1 MKRLIISMVALL
13 MAAEGALAQGLLE
26 RYNVTNLDVQTGLP
40 HNHVNDI
47 FADSRGFVW
56 ISCYGGGA
64 VRYDGYTYMRL
75 MPQNRGKEQG
85 AGGKTEGVVS
95 TACKGFAEDRYQR
108 LWTVYDEGVVVTD
121 MTTMGRTVP
130 RMGKGDISRQLA
142 KESVRVYCDTKGAMW
157 HVARDSIFRYTF
169 NDDGSVLHVSAAAY
183 RGNTPDINIRDI
195 DQNGTVWMSV
205 ADGLFRVCEIGGHL
219 EYREIAPVL
228 RQLRGLY
235 VTDLLRRGN
244 DIWIS
249 TNLGL
254 YVYDPYNATLHSYRH
269 TADPRSLS
277 HDYATALAL
286 TSDGRLLV
294 GTLRGLCM
302 LDDQTGTFHCWD
314 SSTPGSPMA
323 SDFVHRLL
331 VYGHQLWIATE
342 TAGIIKLSP
351 KPLMLRNYVN
361 DPSDP
366 RSLSPHP
373 VNAMRVESDGTLW
386 VGTVEG
392 GLNRKG
398 QGEFATP
405 HSALQRRS
413 KGQEIR
419 GQEGFEHWTTHN
431 SGLTHN
437 SVSVLEGDGRGR
449 LWIGTWGGGVNTI
462 ANNQYPI
469 ANNRETIT
477 NNREAITIRP
487 LAMPDSMVAQTNYI
501 GALAYDRRHDALW
514 IGSNDGVF
522 LYDLKTGRLE
532 DPFDGNRAIRGCIGS
547 LIDREGQLW
556 MGCLSGVIV
565 VDLTAGD
572 GRRFRVRHLRHKL
585 NHPES
590 PVVDKITCFCETK
603 DGTLWL
609 GSNGYG
615 LYKRGKGQGARSK
628 SQETFE
634 VLTTDDGLA
643 NNSVKGIVE
652 DAQGRL
658 WITTNNGLSVYSPD
672 THTFTNY
679 GERDGLLGQQFYW
692 NSAVKGP
699 DGAIYV
705 GSTAGLTEIRG
716 ENSEA
721 DYPVH
726 LTFTQLLVDNQEV
739 TSADAGVLDADI
751 SQARCISLHESNKSF
766 AISFST
772 LTYEGDV
779 QGHYSYRMKG
789 FDDQWTTLTPG
800 EHSARYTGLP
810 PGTYT
815 FEVAYT
821 ANGPDLRH
829 TISIDIV
836 VKPYFWKSWWFVI
849 IVTLAVAALLL
860 WQLRQR
866 IEKLRRQEAEKLMVP
881 IRKAM
886 DEADDPEQLQ
896 ARIQNILDTHEHLKK
911 SYRRSVEA
919 DKQESLQVK
928 TFMERATATMEQN
941 YMNSTFG
948 ISEFA
953 EAMGMSRS
961 LLAKRL
967 NVETGQST
975 GQFIRNYR
983 LTVAKKLLLENMANR
998 NITEIAYKVGFNDPK
1013 YFTRCFTHRYGK
1025 SPSTYVEEDASVD

>member
-1 MKRLIISMVALL
+1 MTTKRFLTTLL
-13 MAAEGALAQGLLE
+13 LLLTAAVHGARAQGLLE

-47 FADSRGFVW
+47 FADSRGFIW

-64 VRYDGYTYMRL
+64 VRYDGYTYMRPNL
-75 MPQNRGKEQG
+75 TTL
-85 AGGKTEGVVS
+85 AGTVS
-95 TACKGFAEDRYQR
+95 HSCKGFAEDRHHR
-108 LWTVYDEGVVVTD
+108 LWTAYDEGVVVTD
-121 MTTMGRTVP
+121 MVTMGRTVP
-130 RMGKGDISRQLA
+130 RYGRGDISRLLA
-142 KESVRVYCDTKGAMW
+142 KESVRVYCDTKGALW
-157 HVARDSIFRYTF
+157 HVTRDSIFRYTF
-169 NDDGSVLHVSAAAY
+169 RDDGSVRHVSAAAY
-183 RGNTPDINIRDI
+183 RGNAPDVTIRDI
-195 DQNGTVWMSV
+195 DQNGTLWISI
-205 ADGLFRVCEIGGHL
+205 ADGLFRLCDIGGRL
-219 EYREIAPVL
+219 EYREITPAL

-235 VTDLLRRGN
+235 VTDLLRRAN
-244 DIWIS
+244 TVWIS
-249 TNLGL
+249 TNQGL
-254 YVYDPYNATLHSYRH
+254 YVYDPYHSTLRSYRH

-277 HDYATALAL
+277 HDYATSLAL
-286 TSDGRLLV
+286 TTDGRLLV
-294 GTLRGLCM
+294 GTLRGLCV
-302 LDDQTGTFHCWD
+302 LDDLSDTFQCWN
-314 SSTPGSPMA
+314 SSTPGCPMA

-361 DPSDP
+361 DPRNP

-373 VNAMRVESDGTLW
+373 VNAMRVEPDGTLW

-392 GLNRKG
+392 GLNRRVHG
-398 QGEFATP
+398 
-405 HSALQRRS
+405 
-413 KGQEIR
+413 
-419 GQEGFEHWTTHN
+419 EGFMVDGDKEEGFDHWTTHN
-431 SGLTHN
+431 SPLTHN

-449 LWIGTWGGGVNTI
+449 LWIGTWGGGVNTLTLH
-462 ANNQYPI
+462 PS
-469 ANNRETIT
+469 
-477 NNREAITIRP
+477 P
-487 LAMPDSMVAQTNYI
+487 LTLHPLSVPDSMVAQTNYI

-532 DPFDGNRAIRGCIGS
+532 EPFAGNRWIRGCIGS
-547 LIDREGQLW
+547 LIDRDEQLW
-556 MGCLSGVIV
+556 MGCLTGVIV
-565 VDLTAGD
+565 VDLKSGGG
-572 GRRFRVRHLRHKL
+572 GRQFRVRHLRHKL

-615 LYKRGKGQGARSK
+615 LYRRRLLADGTGQTA
-628 SQETFE
+628 EAFE

-652 DAQGRL
+652 DMQGRL

-692 NSAVKGP
+692 NSAVRGP
-699 DGAIYV
+699 DGALYV

-739 TSADAGVLDADI
+739 TSADAPVLDADI
-751 SQARCISLHESNKSF
+751 SQARCVRLHESNKSF
-766 AISFST
+766 AISFSP
-772 LTYEGDV
+772 LTYQGEV
-779 QGHYSYRMKG
+779 QGHTSYRMKG
-789 FDDQWTTLTPG
+789 FDDQWTMLTPG
-800 EHSARYTGLP
+800 EHSVRYTSLP
-810 PGTYT
+810 PGSYT
-815 FEVAYT
+815 FEVAY
-821 ANGPDLRH
+821 AAKGPDRRH
-829 TISIDIV
+829 LISIDIV
-836 VKPYFWKSWWFVI
+836 VKPYFWKSWWFVV

-866 IEKLRRQEAEKLMVP
+866 MEKLRRQEAEKLMVP

-896 ARIQNILDTHEHLKK
+896 ARIQNILDAHEHLKK

-928 TFMERATATMEQN
+928 TFMERATATMEQH
-941 YMNSTFG
+941 YMDSTFG
-948 ISEFA
+948 IAEFA

-967 NVETGQST
+967 NAETGQST

-983 LTVAKKLLLENMANR
+983 LTVAKKLLLENIANR

-1025 SPSTYVEEDASVD
+1025 SPSTYAEEDTSVD

>member
-1 MKRLIISMVALL
+1 MTMKRLHSHIPTIGRRILITLL
-13 MAAEGALAQGLLE
+13 LLLTAAEWALAQGLLE

-40 HNHVNDI
+40 HNHVNGI
-47 FADSRGFVW
+47 FADSRGFIW
-56 ISCYGGGA
+56 ISSYGGGA
-64 VRYDGYTYMRL
+64 VRYDGYTYMRPNL
-75 MPQNRGKEQG
+75 KTRRG
-85 AGGKTEGVVS
+85 S
-95 TACKGFAEDRYQR
+95 ISNSCKGFAEDRHQR
-108 LWTVYDEGVVVTD
+108 LWTVYDEGVVVMD
-121 MTTMGRTVP
+121 MATMGRTVP
-130 RMGKGDISRQLA
+130 RYGKGDISRLLA
-142 KESVRVYCDTKGAMW
+142 KESVRVYCDTKGALW
-157 HVARDSIFRYTF
+157 HVTRDSIFRYTF
-169 NDDGSVLHVSAAAY
+169 NDDGSVRHISAAAY

-195 DQNGTVWMSV
+195 DQNGTIWMSV
-205 ADGLFRVCEIGGHL
+205 VDGLFRVCDIGGRL
-219 EYREIAPVL
+219 EYREIAPAL
-228 RQLRGLY
+228 SQLRGLY

-249 TNLGL
+249 TNQGL
-254 YVYDPYNATLHSYRH
+254 YVYDPYNSTLRSYRH
-269 TADPRSLS
+269 TVDSRSLS
-277 HDYATALAL
+277 HDYATSLAL

-294 GTLRGLCM
+294 GTLRGLCV
-302 LDDQTGTFHCWD
+302 LDDQTDTFQCWN
-314 SSTPGSPMA
+314 SSTPGCPMA
-323 SDFVHRLL
+323 SDFVHQLL

-361 DPSDP
+361 DSRDP

-373 VNAMRVESDGTLW
+373 VNAMRVEPDGTLW

-392 GLNRKG
+392 GLNRRVHG
-398 QGEFATP
+398 
-405 HSALQRRS
+405 
-413 KGQEIR
+413 
-419 GQEGFEHWTTHN
+419 GFEHWTTHN
-431 SGLTHN
+431 SRLAHN
-437 SVSVLEGDGRGR
+437 SVSVLEGDGHGR

-462 ANNQYPI
+462 DHQG
-469 ANNRETIT
+469 
-477 NNREAITIRP
+477 EAITIRP
-487 LAMPDSMVAQTNYI
+487 LAMPDSMVGQTNYI

-522 LYDLKTGRLE
+522 LYDLKTERLE
-532 DPFDGNRAIRGCIGS
+532 DPFEDNREIRGCIGS
-547 LIDREGQLW
+547 LIDHEQQLW

-565 VDLTAGD
+565 IDLKSDGGIARG

-590 PVVDKITCFCETK
+590 PVVDKITCFCEAK

-615 LYKRGKGQGARSK
+615 LYRRCKRLEARDKKGDGSGKM
-628 SQETFE
+628 EEVFE

-652 DAQGRL
+652 DMQGRL
-658 WITTNNGLSVYSPD
+658 WITTNNGLSIYTPD

-679 GERDGLLGQQFYW
+679 GEREGLSGQQFYW
-692 NSAVKGP
+692 NSAVKGS

-739 TSADAGVLDADI
+739 TSADEGILDADI
-751 SQARCISLHESNKSF
+751 SQARCVRLHESNKSF

-789 FDDQWTTLTPG
+789 FDDEWTKLTPR
-800 EHSARYTGLP
+800 EHSARYTSLK

-815 FEVAYT
+815 FEVAYVSKGT
-821 ANGPDLRH
+821 DNRH
-829 TISIDIV
+829 VISIDIV

-849 IVTLAVAALLL
+849 IVTIAVAALLL

-866 IEKLRRQEAEKLMVP
+866 MEKLRRQEAEKLMVP

-896 ARIQNILDTHEHLKK
+896 ARIQNILDAHEHLKK

-928 TFMERATATMEQN
+928 TFMECATETMELH
-941 YMNSTFG
+941 YMDSTFG
-948 ISEFA
+948 ITEFA

-967 NVETGQST
+967 NAETGQST

-1013 YFTRCFTHRYGK
+1013 YFTRCFTHLYGK

>member
-1 MKRLIISMVALL
+1 MRKLIISMFVLL
-13 MAAEGALAQGLLE
+13 TTAEWALAQGLLE
-26 RYNVTNLDVQTGLP
+26 RYNVTNLDVRAGLP
-40 HNHVNDI
+40 HNHVNGI

-56 ISCYGGGA
+56 ISSYGGGA
-64 VRYDGYTYMRL
+64 VRYDGYTYMRPNL
-75 MPQNRGKEQG
+75 
-85 AGGKTEGVVS
+85 KTRTGS
-95 TACKGFAEDRYQR
+95 ISNSCKGFAEDRHHR
-108 LWTVYDEGVVVTD
+108 LWTVYDENVTVMD
-121 MTTMGRTVP
+121 MVTMGRTVP
-130 RMGKGDISRQLA
+130 RYGKGDISRLLA
-142 KESVRVYCDTKGAMW
+142 KESVRVYCDTKGALW
-157 HVARDSIFRYTF
+157 HVTRDSIFRYTF
-169 NDDGSVLHVSAAAY
+169 NDDGSVRHISAAAY

-195 DQNGTVWMSV
+195 DQNGTIWMSV
-205 ADGLFRVCEIGGHL
+205 VDGLFRVCDIGGRL
-219 EYREIAPVL
+219 EYREIAPAL
-228 RQLRGLY
+228 SQLRGLY

-249 TNLGL
+249 TNQGL
-254 YVYDPYNATLHSYRH
+254 YVYDPYNSTLRSYRH

-277 HDYATALAL
+277 HDYATSLAL

-294 GTLRGLCM
+294 GTLRGLCV
-302 LDDQTGTFHCWD
+302 LDDQTDTFQCWN
-314 SSTPGSPMA
+314 SSTPGCPMA
-323 SDFVHRLL
+323 SDFVHQLL

-361 DPSDP
+361 DPRDP

-373 VNAMRVESDGTLW
+373 VNAMRVEPDGTLW

-392 GLNRKG
+392 GLNRRV
-398 QGEFATP
+398 QG
-405 HSALQRRS
+405 
-413 KGQEIR
+413 
-419 GQEGFEHWTTHN
+419 GFEHWTTHN
-431 SGLTHN
+431 SGLAHN
-437 SVSVLEGDGRGR
+437 SVSVLEGDGHGR
-449 LWIGTWGGGVNTI
+449 LWIGTWGGGVNTL
-462 ANNQYPI
+462 
-469 ANNRETIT
+469 TIDQSPL
-477 NNREAITIRP
+477 TIRP
-487 LAMPDSMVAQTNYI
+487 LAMPDSMVGQTNYI

-532 DPFDGNRAIRGCIGS
+532 DPFEGNREIRGCIGS
-547 LIDREGQLW
+547 LIDHEQQLW

-565 VDLTAGD
+565 IDLKSDGGIARG

-590 PVVDKITCFCETK
+590 PVVDKITCFCEAK

-615 LYKRGKGQGARSK
+615 LYRRCKRLEARDKKGDGSGKMEEA
-628 SQETFE
+628 FE

-652 DAQGRL
+652 DMQGRL
-658 WITTNNGLSVYSPD
+658 WITTNNGLSIYTPD

-679 GERDGLLGQQFYW
+679 GEREGLSGQQFYW
-692 NSAVKGP
+692 NSAVKGS

-739 TSADAGVLDADI
+739 TSADEGILDADI
-751 SQARCISLHESNKSF
+751 SQARCIGLHESNKSF

-789 FDDQWTTLTPG
+789 FDDEWTILTSG
-800 EHSARYTGLP
+800 EHSVRYTSLK

-815 FEVAYT
+815 FEVAY
-821 ANGPDLRH
+821 AAKGSDNRH
-829 TISIDIV
+829 VISIDIV

-866 IEKLRRQEAEKLMVP
+866 MEKLRRQEAEKLMVP

-896 ARIQNILDTHEHLKK
+896 ARIQNILDAHEHLKK

-928 TFMERATATMEQN
+928 TFMERATATMEQH
-941 YMNSTFG
+941 YMDSTFG
-948 ISEFA
+948 ITDFA

-967 NVETGQST
+967 NAETGQST

-983 LTVAKKLLLENMANR
+983 LTVAKKLLLENIANR

-1025 SPSTYVEEDASVD
+1025 SPSTYVEEDTSVD

>member
-1 MKRLIISMVALL
+1 MTIKRLRRLITMVALL
-13 MAAEGALAQGLLE
+13 LAADGALAQGLLE
-26 RYNVTNLDVQTGLP
+26 RYNVTNLDLQTGLP

-47 FADSRGFVW
+47 FVDSRGFVW

-64 VRYDGYTYMRL
+64 VRYDGYTYMRP
-75 MPQNRGKEQG
+75 MPQNRGR
-85 AGGKTEGVVS
+85 AGVVS
-95 TACKGFAEDRYQR
+95 NACKGFAEDRHQR
-108 LWTVYDEGVVVTD
+108 LWTTYDEGVVVMD
-121 MTTMGRTVP
+121 MTTMSHTVP
-130 RMGKGDISRQLA
+130 RYGKGDISRQLA
-142 KESVRVYCDTKGAMW
+142 KESVRVYCDAKGAMW
-157 HVARDSIFRYTF
+157 HVTRDSIFRYTF
-169 NDDGSVLHVSAAAY
+169 NDDGSVRHISAAAY

-205 ADGLFRVCEIGGHL
+205 ADGLFRVCEIDGRL
-219 EYREIAPVL
+219 EYREIAPAL

-235 VTDLLRRGN
+235 VTDLLRRDN
-244 DIWIS
+244 NIWIS
-249 TNLGL
+249 TNQGL
-254 YVYDPYNATLHSYRH
+254 YVYDPYNPALCSYRH
-269 TADPRSLS
+269 TTDPRSLS
-277 HDYATALAL
+277 HDYATSLAL

-302 LDDQTGTFHCWD
+302 LDDQTDTFLCWN
-314 SSTPGSPMA
+314 SSTAGCPMS

-361 DPSDP
+361 DPQDP

-398 QGEFATP
+398 QG
-405 HSALQRRS
+405 
-413 KGQEIR
+413 
-419 GQEGFEHWTTHN
+419 GFEHWTTHN

-437 SVSVLEGDGRGR
+437 SVSVLEGDGHGR
-449 LWIGTWGGGVNTI
+449 LWIGTWGGGVNTL
-462 ANNQYPI
+462 
-469 ANNRETIT
+469 TIHHSPLT
-477 NNREAITIRP
+477 IDHEAITIRP

-501 GALAYDRRHDALW
+501 GALAYDRWHDALW

-522 LYDLKTGRLE
+522 MYDLKTGRLE
-532 DPFDGNRAIRGCIGS
+532 DPFDGNRGIRGCIGA
-547 LIDREGQLW
+547 LIDSEQQLW

-565 VDLTAGD
+565 IDLKTGD
-572 GRRFRVRHLRHKL
+572 GRRFHVRHLRHKL

-615 LYKRGKGQGARSK
+615 LYRRWKKEDERGKSGDGK
-628 SQETFE
+628 EKIEEEFE
-634 VLTTDDGLA
+634 VLTMDDGLA

-652 DAQGRL
+652 DTQGRL
-658 WITTNNGLSVYSPD
+658 WITTNNGLSIYSPD

-679 GERDGLLGQQFYW
+679 GEREGLLGQQFYW

-705 GSTAGLTEIRG
+705 GSTTGLTEIRG

-739 TSADAGVLDADI
+739 TSADEGILDADI
-751 SQARCISLHESNKSF
+751 SQARCIRLHESNKSF

-789 FDDQWTTLTPG
+789 FDDQWTPLNPG
-800 EHSARYTGLP
+800 EHSARYTGLK

-815 FEVAYT
+815 FEVAY
-821 ANGPDLRH
+821 AAKGPDNSH
-829 TISIDIV
+829 VISIDIV

-849 IVTLAVAALLL
+849 IVTLAIVTLLL
-860 WQLRQR
+860 WQLRLR
-866 IEKLRRQEAEKLMVP
+866 MEKLRRQEAEKLMVP

-896 ARIQNILDTHEHLKK
+896 ARIQNILDAHEHLKK

-919 DKQESLQVK
+919 DKQESMQVK

-967 NVETGQST
+967 NAETGQST

-1025 SPSTYVEEDASVD
+1025 SPSTYVEEDTLVD